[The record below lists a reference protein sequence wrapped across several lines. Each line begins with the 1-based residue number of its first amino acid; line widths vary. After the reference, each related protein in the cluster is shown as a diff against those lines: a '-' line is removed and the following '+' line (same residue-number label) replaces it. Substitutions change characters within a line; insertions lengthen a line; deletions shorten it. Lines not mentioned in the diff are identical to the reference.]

1 MAQANKQFVCTY
13 DAPLDDVMAM
23 LLDAEF
29 RTKVSEAQ
37 GLLSYDISITTDD
50 DATVV
55 VIDKQQPAA
64 GLPAVATK
72 LIGDRA
78 HIVQRE
84 TWTGTEMTL
93 TLDIIGKPGKATGE
107 VRVVHDGGKTAETID
122 LEVTVNLPVIGGK
135 LAGIIVDQFVAAMEA
150 EYAVGKSWL
159 AGER

>member
-37 GLLSYDISITTDD
+37 GLLSYDISITTDG
-50 DATVV
+50 DATIVA
-55 VIDKQQPAA
+55 IDKQQPAA

-84 TWTGTEMTL
+84 TWTVADMTL
-93 TLDIIGKPGKATGE
+93 TLDLICNPGHAPDE
-107 VRVVHDGGKTAETID
+107 V
-122 LEVTVNLPVIGGK
+122 
-135 LAGIIVDQFVAAMEA
+135 
-150 EYAVGKSWL
+150 
-159 AGER
+159 